1 MAEPLLAGDPP
12 QLGDYWLARRIA
24 AGAQGVVYEGY
35 DGAGH
40 RVAVKALRVDVL
52 SDEARHQMHRE
63 VAVLRRLEPFCTA
76 RIIGADLD
84 HTPPFVVSEYIPG
97 PTLRSQVDG
106 HGAYDPQALIRLA
119 IGIATALA
127 SIHQAGVIHRDL
139 KPENVIIGP
148 DGPRVIDFGIA
159 RTADMSLSELHVKG
173 TPRWMAPESF
183 DLRPVTAAVDV
194 WAWAAIVLYAA
205 TGTPPFDGG
214 EFGDIERQVR
224 THRPLLDG
232 LPARLRP
239 LVGAALSHDPA
250 TRPTAATLLAGLIG
264 LPASEDDQPL
274 EQVLAVGLRRADD
287 PDHTVIDAGW
297 PALGERAE
305 QLYRDLP
312 DEHRVL
318 VPRVLLR
325 MISVASDARHTLRKV
340 PDAEFLD
347 GDIDEAA
354 LETLLEALRR
364 GGLVV
369 RDENRSAL
377 ATPALVRAWPRL
389 RAWTADDGAA
399 LNSHHDLADAARSW
413 ADNGKKA
420 GDLLQGTRLDQA
432 IAWVVSRPRHTT
444 LNTVERAYLD
454 ASVAANKRRRRNR
467 TLLSVILAI
476 LLVAVTGAGTVVF
489 AQRQTLAARNRTVTR
504 QRDHAVATQVAA
516 LAMTMRR
523 SDPVTARRL
532 ALAAAGLNPG
542 AFDTRNAL
550 ETVYQQW
557 EQSRYRPDGVT
568 GIYRRDTSG
577 DWHYSVDATG
587 RTIIFAKDHR
597 LLVTDTDIRTI
608 RRAITVPG
616 PAVQQVSLSADGRTA
631 ALAQWDGVLPSHG
644 GTVRTWDVTSGQ
656 PTGAAIP
663 LSDSPYIGISR
674 TGRYL
679 YTPSNAGPAAWD
691 TRTGAAVLRIPA
703 AETSPAA
710 IAAVTFTPDERQL
723 LTVTGRRMDLWDLRT
738 GQRVRSTGLDRAYQ
752 DAAYSP
758 DGRRLAL
765 FDGNRLRILRDGKT
779 DLDLTVPQDQQ
790 RGGRPA
796 FSSDGRYLLLDSMI
810 WDTADRR
817 GIPAFRYT
825 DPGCLDQRI
834 DLAEKSMRC
843 VDAEG
848 FVNVISLRTI
858 LDPIPLG
865 TTRAYALMLNFSGDG
880 STLAVRAGDH
890 VDIWDT
896 ATRTRRTSLTM
907 PREHDQELADT
918 LSRDGTLLAAMRS
931 TGQIEVWNIRTGTR
945 QASIKASSSFSP
957 ADRPPAFTP
966 DGKTLITLDSF
977 SVASVLRFWDVRSGR
992 LVAESSGVK
1001 GGLGFFGQDRI
1012 LVSPDGRY
1020 VLSGPDQGRIQIP
1033 TGRRLIRPGDSTIR
1047 IDDLRADGVGASV
1060 NYPDKLTM
1068 WDTTTRQHLFDITV
1082 GTAFQLSSP
1091 LFSPDGRLI
1100 ADADDAG
1107 NVQIWDLES
1116 RQPFGPPLTGFYV
1129 PPASPDPRIPLPAGF
1144 VAAMAYSADGST
1156 LYSVDS
1162 LGRLHTY
1169 MIGTQRLQ
1177 QQLCPQTGPLSRAE
1191 WHRYI
1196 PDVPYRRTC

>member
-12 QLGDYWLARRIA
+12 QLGDYWLARRID

-35 DGAGH
+35 DDAGH
-40 RVAVKALRVDVL
+40 RVAVKALRVDAL
-52 SDEARHQMHRE
+52 SDAARHQMRRE

-97 PTLRSQVDG
+97 PTLRSRVDG

-159 RTADMSLSELHVKG
+159 RAADMSLSALDVKG

-183 DLRPVTAAVDV
+183 DHRPVSAAVDV

-205 TGTPPFDGG
+205 TGTPPFGG
-214 EFGDIERQVR
+214 RELDEIEHQVR

-250 TRPTAATLLAGLIG
+250 ARPTAAALLAGLVG
-264 LPASEDDQPL
+264 PPASEGDQPL
-274 EQVLAVGLRRADD
+274 EEVLAAGLRRADD
-287 PDHTVIDAGW
+287 PDRTATDAGW

-305 QLYRDLP
+305 RLYQDLS
-312 DEHRVL
+312 DEYRVL

-325 MISVASDARHTLRKV
+325 MISVAPDARHTLRKV

-347 GDIDEAA
+347 GDIDEEVLGA
-354 LETLLEALRR
+354 LLEALRR

-413 ADNGKKA
+413 SDNGRKA

-432 IAWVVSRPRHTT
+432 IAWVVSGPRHAT
-444 LNTVERAYLD
+444 LNAVERAYLD
-454 ASVAANKRRRRNR
+454 ASVAANERRRRNR
-467 TLLSVILAI
+467 TLLSITLAV
-476 LLVAVTGAGTVVF
+476 LLVAVTSAGAVVF
-489 AQRQTLAARNRTVTR
+489 VQGRTLAARNRTVTR
-504 QRDHAVATQVAA
+504 QRDHAVATQVTA

-532 ALAAAGLNPG
+532 AVAAADLDPG

-557 EQSRYRPDGVT
+557 EESRYRPDGVT

-597 LLVTDTDIRTI
+597 LLVTDTDTRTI

-631 ALAQWDGVLPSHG
+631 ALAQWDGFSSSRG

-663 LSDSPYIGISR
+663 LSDSPYIRISR

-679 YTPSNAGPAAWD
+679 YTPSQTGSAAWD

-703 AETSPAA
+703 ADTSPAA
-710 IAAVTFTPDERQL
+710 IAALTFTPDERQL
-723 LTVTGRRMDLWDLRT
+723 LIVTGRRMDLWDLRT
-738 GQRVRSTGLDRAYQ
+738 GQKARSTHLDRAYQ

-765 FDGNRLRILRDGKT
+765 VDGNRLRVLRDGRT
-779 DLDLTVPQDQQ
+779 ELNLTVPQDQQ
-790 RGGRPA
+790 RGGEPA

-810 WDTADRR
+810 WDTTDRR
-817 GIPAFRYT
+817 DTPVFRYT

-834 DLAEKSMRC
+834 DLAGRSMRC
-843 VDAEG
+843 VDAQG

-858 LDPIPLG
+858 LDPISLG
-865 TTRAYALMLNFSGDG
+865 TTLAYALKLNFSGDG
-880 STLAVRAGDH
+880 STLAVRNGDH

-896 ATRTRRTSLTM
+896 AARTRRTTLTV
-907 PREHDQELADT
+907 PRGHDQELPYT
-918 LSRDGTLLAAMRS
+918 LSRDGTLLADMRS
-931 TGQIEVWNIRTGTR
+931 SGEIEVWNTRTGAR
-945 QASIKASSSFSP
+945 QTSIKVASSFAP
-957 ADRPPAFTP
+957 ADKPPAFTP
-966 DGKTLITLDSF
+966 DGKTLVTLDS
-977 SVASVLRFWDVRSGR
+977 SYPSVLRFWDARSGR
-992 LVAESSGVK
+992 LLAASPGVK

-1012 LVSPDGRY
+1012 LISPDGGY

-1033 TGRRLIRPGDSTIR
+1033 TGRRLIRPSDATIR
-1047 IDDLRADGVGASV
+1047 IDDLGTGDVGASV
-1060 NYPDKLTM
+1060 DYPDKLAI
-1068 WDTTTRQHLFDITV
+1068 WDTTTGRHLFDITV
-1082 GTAFQLSSP
+1082 GTAFELGSP
-1091 LFSPDGRLI
+1091 RFSPDGHLI

-1107 NVQIWDLES
+1107 DVQIWDLES
-1116 RQPFGPPLTGFYV
+1116 RQPLGAPLTGFYV
-1129 PPASPDPRIPLPAGF
+1129 PPASPDPRVPPPAGF
-1144 VAAMAYSADGST
+1144 VAAIGYSADGST
-1156 LYSVDS
+1156 VYSVDS

-1169 MIGTQRLQ
+1169 PIGSQGLRQRL
-1177 QQLCPQTGPLSRAE
+1177 CAETGPLSPAE

-1196 PDVPYRRTC
+1196 RDVPYRRTC

>member
-1 MAEPLLAGDPP
+1 VAEPLLAGDPP

-40 RVAVKALRVDVL
+40 RVAVKALRVDLL
-52 SDEARHQMHRE
+52 SDVSRHQMHRE

-76 RIIGADLD
+76 RILGADLD
-84 HTPPFVVSEYIPG
+84 HTPPFVISEYIPG

-139 KPENVIIGP
+139 KPENVIVGP

-159 RTADMSLSELHVKG
+159 RTADMSLSALHIKG

-183 DLRPVTAAVDV
+183 DRRPVTAAVDV

-205 TGTPPFDGG
+205 TGTPPFGG
-214 EFGDIERQVR
+214 KEFGDIEHQVH
-224 THRPLLDG
+224 THRPVLNG

-250 TRPTAATLLAGLIG
+250 VRPTAAALLTGLIA
-264 LPASEDDQPL
+264 LPASEGDQPL
-274 EQVLAVGLRRADD
+274 EQMLAVGLRRADD

-305 QLYRDLP
+305 QLYQDLP
-312 DEHRVL
+312 DEQRVL
-318 VPRVLLR
+318 VPRILLR
-325 MISVASDARHTLRKV
+325 MISVAPDARHTLRRV

-347 GDIDEAA
+347 GDIDEAVLGA
-354 LETLLEALRR
+354 LLETLRQ

-369 RDENRSAL
+369 RDQNQSTL

-399 LNSHHDLADAARSW
+399 LNSHHDVAGMARSW
-413 ADNGKKA
+413 ADNGKKT
-420 GDLLQGTRLDQA
+420 GDLLQGTRLDKA
-432 IAWVVSRPRHTT
+432 IAWVVSGPRHAT

-467 TLLSVILAI
+467 TLLSITLAI
-476 LLVAVTGAGTVVF
+476 LLVAVTGAGAVVF
-489 AQRQTLAARNRTVTR
+489 AQRQTLTARNRTVTR

-516 LAMTMRR
+516 LAMTMRH

-532 ALAAAGLNPG
+532 ALAAASLNPD

-587 RTIIFAKDHR
+587 HTIIFAKNHR
-597 LLVTDTDIRTI
+597 LLVTDTDTRTI
-608 RRAITVPG
+608 RRAITIPG
-616 PAVQQVSLSADGRTA
+616 PTVQQVSLSADGRTA
-631 ALAQWDGVLPSHG
+631 ALAQWDGISSSPG

-663 LSDSPYIGISR
+663 LSDSPYISISG

-679 YTPSNAGPAAWD
+679 YTPSQTGPAVWD

-703 AETSPAA
+703 AATSPAA
-710 IAAVTFTPDERQL
+710 IAAVTFTPDERQV
-723 LTVTGRRMDLWDLRT
+723 LTVTGHRMDLWDLRT
-738 GQRVRSTGLDRAYQ
+738 GQRVRSTSLDRAYL

-758 DGRRLAL
+758 DGQRLAL
-765 FDGNRLRILRDGKT
+765 FDGNRLRLLSDGKT

-790 RGGRPA
+790 RGGQPA

-810 WDTADRR
+810 WDTADKRAT
-817 GIPAFRYT
+817 PVFRYT

-834 DLAEKSMRC
+834 DLADKSMRC

-848 FVNVISLRTI
+848 FVNVVSLRTI

-865 TTRAYALMLNFSGDG
+865 TAQTYALALNFSGDG
-880 STLAVRAGDH
+880 SKLAVRTGDH

-896 ATRTRRTSLTM
+896 ATRTRRTTLTV
-907 PREHDQELADT
+907 PQDHDQELPYT
-918 LSRDGTLLAAMRS
+918 LSRDGTLLASMRS
-931 TGQIEVWNIRTGTR
+931 SGQVEIWNTRTATR
-945 QASIKASSSFSP
+945 QISIKAAPSLTS

-966 DGKTLITLDSF
+966 DGKTLITLE
-977 SVASVLRFWDVRSGR
+977 VPVPSVLRFWDVRSGR
-992 LVAESSGVK
+992 LLAESPGVK

-1012 LVSPDGRY
+1012 LTNPDGRY

-1033 TGRRLIRPGDSTIR
+1033 TGRRLIRPGDSTTR

-1068 WDTTTRQHLFDITV
+1068 WNTTTAQHLFDITV

-1091 LFSPDGRLI
+1091 RFSPDGRLI
-1100 ADADDAG
+1100 ADADNAG
-1107 NVQIWDLES
+1107 NVQIWDLDS
-1116 RQPFGPPLTGFYV
+1116 RQPLGPPLTGFYV
-1129 PPASPDPRIPLPAGF
+1129 PPASPDPRIPPPAGF
-1144 VAAMAYSADGST
+1144 VAAIGYSADGST

-1169 MIGTQRLQ
+1169 LIGPQRLQ
-1177 QQLCPQTGPLSRAE
+1177 HQLCTQTGPLSPAE
-1191 WHRYI
+1191 WHRYL
-1196 PDVPYRRTC
+1196 PEVPYRRTC